1 MCKRV
6 PDDIDGP
13 PPPGFFGGG
22 QWAPPTFGAGR
33 DYHRSPPRGDYRGY
47 PPSPDR
53 RGRHSSIEDFIPA
66 VFPRMDPPSYSDYG
80 GPAPYGSEHY
90 PRGQGD
96 YAPDHFPRGDYPP
109 DYGTRLL
116 PQGYPPDYGH
126 PDFDRRPPHD
136 HGHPEFDRR
145 GPLPPDVYPP
155 PRHHPQGHEQAEVLR
170 DGPRFDAGAGRPPLP
185 YEPEPH
191 HHHHP
196 ESPRREPPPV
206 VAYPPREPSP
216 PRGPPVESGGAHFP
230 PMPYEPTGG
239 GGGGGGG
246 GGPPPPPAGDVH
258 ARVVEEEAPH
268 FPPLPYEPEGPPAH
282 HHGDGRDIAD
292 YPPEPRMDPRMDPR
306 LDPRMD
312 HRGDEG
318 AVAYNPEMGMPPP
331 FPDAHYGH
339 ATEHGHVK
347 RKRFEGCKDYWAGFL
362 FLFHFWAVVGVCI
375 YLGVRGVLKTNQN
388 NDLRRTYEFRAALSP
403 TASVPTHLY
412 SIKHWAPQL
421 ATAAAS
427 GWVFA
432 FFWQWLVRTK
442 TMIKVCLSLGAVS
455 TGLLGIILVSTGT
468 AKGLV
473 GLIFLV
479 AALFQGL
486 YVHLVRHRIPFAAIM
501 LDKTR
506 GVVKRH
512 KSLHLISMWTVFLA
526 MFWLAIWIF
535 GVSGAVSLPYGGWY
549 AALLVLSLAWSMEV
563 LRNIVYVTV
572 AGVVGQYYYEGH
584 HMPHFPVLRAYR
596 HAWTISFGSVCLG
609 SMFVAPVQGL
619 HSMAKRLANEQG
631 ANEFLFSC
639 VNCFLGVME
648 FFNRHFNKWAFV
660 EVGLHGKSFVK
671 SARQTWK
678 MLKDQDAMLLIN
690 DDLTGAILLTS
701 CIIGG
706 VLTAL
711 VGGCWTFATHRYLTV
726 GVSILSFIIGFFVTY
741 LTLVV
746 PESAVATYYV
756 CFAEDPATL
765 KKQDEPLYQ
774 YMAERKL
781 ELDQEVE

>member
-1 MCKRV
+1 M
-6 PDDIDGP
+6 
-13 PPPGFFGGG
+13 
-22 QWAPPTFGAGR
+22 
-33 DYHRSPPRGDYRGY
+33 
-47 PPSPDR
+47 
-53 RGRHSSIEDFIPA
+53 
-66 VFPRMDPPSYSDYG
+66 
-80 GPAPYGSEHY
+80 
-90 PRGQGD
+90 
-96 YAPDHFPRGDYPP
+96 
-109 DYGTRLL
+109 
-116 PQGYPPDYGH
+116 
-126 PDFDRRPPHD
+126 
-136 HGHPEFDRR
+136 
-145 GPLPPDVYPP
+145 
-155 PRHHPQGHEQAEVLR
+155 R
-170 DGPRFDAGAGRPPLP
+170 DGPRFDAGGGRPPPP

-191 HHHHP
+191 FP
-196 ESPRREPPPV
+196 RPSSPRREPHPV
-206 VAYPPREPSP
+206 MASAPSP
-216 PRGPPVESGGAHFP
+216 ARGPPGEEGGGLHFP
-230 PMPYEPTGG
+230 PMPYEPEGVGGGDGG
-239 GGGGGGG
+239 GGGGGGASPHH
-246 GGPPPPPAGDVH
+246 PPSAAAHDRG
-258 ARVVEEEAPH
+258 VEEEALH
-268 FPPLPYEPEGPPAH
+268 FPPLPYEPERSPVH
-282 HHGDGRDIAD
+282 HHVDVGGHERGDVEGRGD
-292 YPPEPRMDPRMDPR
+292 YPPEPRMEV
-306 LDPRMD
+306 
-312 HRGDEG
+312 RGDGRAVPYMG
-318 AVAYNPEMGMPPP
+318 APPP
-331 FPDAHYGH
+331 FPDAHYGV
-339 ATEHGHVK
+339 ATDHGHVK
-347 RKRFEGCKDYWAGFL
+347 RRRFEGCKDYWAGFL
-362 FLFHFWAVVGVCI
+362 FLLHFWGVIGVCI
-375 YLGVRGVLKTNQN
+375 YLGVKGVIKTNKN
-388 NDLRRTYEFRAALSP
+388 NDLVHDYELAPAPAPAIPS
-403 TASVPTHLY
+403 HLY

-442 TMIKVCLSLGAVS
+442 TMIKVCLALGAVS

-501 LDKTR
+501 LNKTR
-506 GVVKRH
+506 GVVRRYRG
-512 KSLHLISMWTVFLA
+512 LHLISMWTVFVA

-572 AGVVGQYYYEGH
+572 ASVVGTYYYEGRD
-584 HMPHFPVLRAYR
+584 MPHLPVLRAYQR
-596 HAWTISFGSVCLG
+596 AWTISFGSVCLG
-609 SMFVAPVQGL
+609 SMFVAPVQAL

-648 FFNRHFNKWAFV
+648 FFNKHFNKWAFV
-660 EVGLHGKSFVK
+660 EVGLHSRSFVK
-671 SARQTWK
+671 SAKHTWQ
-678 MLKDQDAMLLIN
+678 MFKDQGAMLLIN

-726 GVSILSFIIGFFVTY
+726 GVSILSFFIGFFVTY

-765 KKQDEPLYQ
+765 KKSDEPLYQ
-774 YMAERKL
+774 YMSVRQQQL
-781 ELDQEVE
+781 EQEIE